1 MITILLAVL
10 SALSALGNGPP
21 PSQAPA
27 GPVMAATIPEYDRV
41 KEYLLRSAEQ
51 MPEEHYAFK
60 PTPAVRSFGQLLGHV
75 AATQYVFCAAARNE
89 PNPQHEE
96 FEKTRTAKAG
106 LVAAL
111 RASFEY
117 CDSAFKMT
125 DAQATA
131 TVKIPNWG
139 ERAPLS
145 ILVLNIAHDNEH
157 YGNVVTYLRLK
168 SLVPPSSQP
177 GK

>member
-1 MITILLAVL
+1 VITILLAVL
-10 SALSALGNGPP
+10 SALGNGPSP
-21 PSQAPA
+21 HQAPA

-41 KEYLLRSAEQ
+41 KGYLLRSAEQ

-60 PTPAVRSFGQLLGHV
+60 PTAAVRSFGQLVGHV

-89 PNPQHEE
+89 PNPQQEE

-125 DAQATA
+125 DTQATA

-168 SLVPPSSQP
+168 GLVPPSSQP

>member
-1 MITILLAVL
+1 VISIALAIF
-10 SALSALGNGPP
+10 SALGTGALPP
-21 PSQAPA
+21 QPST
-27 GPVMAATIPEYDRV
+27 GPVMAATIPEYERV

-51 MPEEHYAFK
+51 MPDEHYAFK
-60 PTPAVRSFGQLLGHV
+60 PTPAVRSFGELLGHI
-75 AATQYVFCAAARNE
+75 ATTQYVFCAAARNE
-89 PNPQHEE
+89 PNPQTEE

-125 DAQATA
+125 DAQVTA
-131 TVKIPNWG
+131 TLKIPDWG

-145 ILVLNIAHDNEH
+145 ILILNIGHDNEH

-168 SLVPPSSQP
+168 NLVPPSSQP

>member
-1 MITILLAVL
+1 MIMIFLAVL
-10 SALSALGNGPP
+10 SVVANDPSAP
-21 PSQAPA
+21 QAPA
-27 GPVMAATIPEYDRV
+27 GPVMTATVPEYERV

-60 PTPAVRSFGQLLGHV
+60 PTPAVRSFGELVGHV

-89 PNPQHEE
+89 ANPRAEE
-96 FEKTRTAKAG
+96 FEKTRTAKVG

-117 CDSAFKMT
+117 CDIAFKMT

-131 TVKIPNWG
+131 KVTIPNWG
-139 ERAPLS
+139 ERFPLS

-168 SLVPPSSQP
+168 GLVPPSSQP
-177 GK
+177 AP

>member
-1 MITILLAVL
+1 MITILLVVL
-10 SALSALGNGPP
+10 SAIGSGPLTP
-21 PSQAPA
+21 QAPA
-27 GPVMAATIPEYDRV
+27 APVMAATIPEYERV
-41 KEYLLRSAEQ
+41 KEYLLLSAEQ

-60 PTPAVRSFGQLLGHV
+60 PTPSVRSFGQLLGHV
-75 AATQYVFCAAARNE
+75 AATQFVFCAAARNE
-89 PNPQHEE
+89 PNPQPEE
-96 FEKTRTAKAG
+96 FEKTRTAKAA
-106 LVAAL
+106 LMAAL

-117 CDSAFKMT
+117 CDAAFKMT

-131 TVKIPNWG
+131 TIKIQNWG

-168 SLVPPSSQP
+168 SLIPPSSQP
-177 GK
+177 RK

>member
-1 MITILLAVL
+1 M
-10 SALSALGNGPP
+10 
-21 PSQAPA
+21 PA
-27 GPVMAATIPEYDRV
+27 GPVMAATIPEYERV
-41 KEYLLRSAEQ
+41 KGYLLRSADL

-60 PTPAVRSFGQLLGHV
+60 PTAAVRSFGQLVGHV

-89 PNPQHEE
+89 PNPQQEE
-96 FEKTRTAKAG
+96 FEETRSAKAR
-106 LVAAL
+106 LVEAL

-117 CDSAFKMT
+117 CDAAYRMT
-125 DAQATA
+125 DVRATA
-131 TVKIPNWG
+131 MAKIPNWG

-157 YGNVVTYLRLK
+157 YGNIVTYLRLRN
-168 SLVPPSSQP
+168 LVPPSSQP

>member
-1 MITILLAVL
+1 VITVVFALLSVL
-10 SALSALGNGPP
+10 GSARSPL
-21 PSQAPA
+21 QAPA
-27 GPVMAATIPEYDRV
+27 GPVMAATIPEYERV

-60 PTPAVRSFGQLLGHV
+60 PTPAVRSFGQIVGHV

-89 PNPQHEE
+89 PNPQPEE
-96 FEKTRTAKAG
+96 FEKTRTAKVR
-106 LVAAL
+106 LVEAL
-111 RASFEY
+111 RSSFEY
-117 CDSAFKMT
+117 CDSAYKMT

-131 TVKIPNWG
+131 MAKIPNWG

-145 ILVLNIAHDNEH
+145 ILLLNISHDSEH
-157 YGNVVTYLRLK
+157 YGNIVTYLRLRN
-168 SLVPPSSQP
+168 LVPPSSQP

>member
-1 MITILLAVL
+1 VLTILLAVL
-10 SALSALGNGPP
+10 SALGDGLPP
-21 PSQAPA
+21 PQVPA
-27 GPVMAATIPEYDRV
+27 GPVMAATIPEYERV
-41 KEYLLRSAEQ
+41 KGYLLRSAEQ

-60 PTPAVRSFGQLLGHV
+60 PTPVIRSFGQLVGHV

-89 PNPQHEE
+89 PNPRPEA
-96 FEKTRTAKAG
+96 FEKTRTAKAA

-125 DAQATA
+125 DAQAIT

-139 ERAPLS
+139 EQAPLS

-168 SLVPPSSQP
+168 GLVPPSSQP